1 MPPNEK
7 DEAGLFVYGTLRPEG
22 SRWPILEPLAAR
34 HRPATASGDLYDT
47 GLGFP
52 AARFGGEGVVVGD
65 LVTLHSLDEAVRVLD
80 EVEGVERG
88 LFERV
93 RVEVRS
99 GGEIDEVWSY
109 AYLPPVEGLEPI
121 PDGDWLQR

>member
-1 MPPNEK
+1 MPPIESH
-7 DEAGLFVYGTLRPEG
+7 EAGLFVYGTLRPGG
-22 SRWPILEPLAAR
+22 SRWPILEPLASR
-34 HRPATASGDLYDT
+34 HRPATASGRLYDT

-52 AARFGGEGVVVGD
+52 AARFGEPGTVVGD
-65 LVTLHSLDEAVRVLD
+65 LIALLSAEEALAVLD
-80 EVEGVERG
+80 EVEGLERG

-99 GGEIDEVWSY
+99 AGETREAWSY
-109 AYLPPVEGLEPI
+109 VYRPSVRGLEPI